1 VLKSLVV
8 LCLSAVCLL
17 APASADAGGKPSR
30 DSDPIID
37 KINAVRASHGLRALR
52 SSPSLSAT
60 AKRFSRHLMRT
71 DVFSHDSSIHASS
84 RFKALGETLAIHPGW
99 RPRRS
104 MTVGSWLH
112 SPAHR
117 ALLLSRSFTYVG
129 AGMARGRFGSTP
141 TTVWTVQ
148 LGSR

>member
-17 APASADAGGKPSR
+17 APATAHAGG
-30 DSDPIID
+30 DTHHESDPIIA

-60 AKRFSRHLMRT
+60 AKRFSRHVIRT
-71 DVFSHDSSIHASS
+71 DVFAHDSTIHASS
-84 RFKALGETLAIHPGW
+84 RFTSLGETLAIHPGW

-104 MTVGSWLH
+104 FTVRSWLN
-112 SPAHR
+112 SPGHR
-117 ALLLSRSFTYVG
+117 VLLLSPSFRYIG

-141 TTVWTVQ
+141 TTIWTVQ